1 MLQLVR
7 PTGLQRLNLEAEHP
21 CGGFRLGPQYLAIW
35 TVGVMEHPDPRE
47 GWDRLLKQ
55 LQPLLSEFQSME
67 LASAAFASSSDL
79 EPDEA
84 ATVFSEILDAS
95 VPLNDLNRGLPRS
108 Q

>member
-1 MLQLVR
+1 MIEWQDAVVQTPDDD
-7 PTGLQRLNLEAEHP
+7 PTNASAREAW
-21 CGGFRLGPQYLAIW
+21 LGQFAR
-35 TVGVMEHPDPRE
+35 H
-47 GWDRLLKQ
+47 LKQ

-95 VPLNDLNRGLPRS
+95 VPLNDLNRGLRKS
-108 Q
+108 S